1 MHLLHLGASKF
12 ELHSVLFFL
21 VSCLKSLQPKLSKL
35 MFLAVAMRIDSRT
48 HLNRY
53 RYRIVNL
60 AIEIELH
67 LHLLTNVSPVSHPPS
82 LRGERRIE
90 FEILK

>member
-12 ELHSVLFFL
+12 KLHSVLFFL

-53 RYRIVNL
+53 RIVNF

-82 LRGERRIE
+82 LCGERRIE
-90 FEILK
+90 FEILN